1 MINLAGMPKPLFIF
15 DLDGTLFNH
24 EHCLHPRDKE
34 LLLSDHDQVFI
45 PATGRTLSSVRVT
58 FREKGLFPDGNLPL
72 PMITQNGARNY
83 LPGEILDSYFSFEP
97 VLGLRLL
104 DILDQFKQLPLLMM
118 TEDRIH
124 TLHTGTDDPTALW
137 DFNGI
142 PFDRND
148 PNLSISKFLIYGER
162 PEDLR
167 EVEEAVRGLP
177 VEPVYSMPHLFELT
191 PLGVTK
197 AGGVERLAKSL
208 GMQDS
213 PVYAA
218 GDGGNDV
225 PLFEI
230 ATRSFAPSSAPL
242 ELQKQADQVIDWHES
257 GLLAPMLEW
266 AMDHPA

>member
-1 MINLAGMPKPLFIF
+1 MPEPLFVF

-24 EHCLHPRDKE
+24 EHSLHPRDKE
-34 LLLSDHDQVFI
+34 LLLSNSGQVFI

-58 FREKGLFPDGNLPL
+58 FRENDLFANGNLPL

-83 LPGEILDSYFSFEP
+83 LPGEVLDSYFSFEP
-97 VLGLRLL
+97 DLGRQLL
-104 DILDQFKQLPLLMM
+104 DILDQFKHLPLLLM
-118 TEDRIH
+118 TEDRVH
-124 TLHTGTDDPTALW
+124 TLHIGTRDPTALW

-148 PNLSISKFLIYGER
+148 LNLRISKFLIYGER
-162 PEDLR
+162 PEDLL
-167 EVEEAVRGLP
+167 EVEEVVRGFP
-177 VEPVYSMPHLFELT
+177 VEPVYSMPRLFELT

-197 AGGVERLAKSL
+197 ASGVERLAKSL

-225 PLFEI
+225 PLFQI

-257 GLLAPMLEW
+257 GLLAPMLDW
-266 AMDHPA
+266 ALHHPA